1 MTVDRKEKWTVRE
14 LKPGDILRV
23 DTGRYYHFG
32 IYIGDET
39 VIHFAGPDPH
49 TLTDASMAAVRK
61 DSLQHFAMG
70 KSLEVRDYSLAEKLR
85 KKPPKKVIEAA
96 ESQLGQGGYDIIYNN
111 CEHFVNKCAFG
122 IAWSTQI
129 EEMRSA
135 LDK

>member
-70 KSLEVRDYSLAEKLR
+70 KSLEVR
-85 KKPPKKVIEAA
+85 AA

-129 EEMRSA
+129 DEMRSA